1 MANNCGS
8 LLATGLSSC
17 NSRIQNIAGLVISQK
32 GTTYTSAELATTA
45 KLKTNLS
52 ASAGII
58 AMYLPLSGFNSTTEA
73 PKIETSNLGTKDIFD
88 NQVPSAEA
96 FLDRSFNDY
105 KHLWESNNSIVDVEL
120 FTKDGYRVMTS
131 STTGVYKGFRA
142 KIYCPPGLPK
152 TDNAQEAHPIYIF
165 FTDVSEFQR
174 MVVLS
179 MPFTKTDVEDL
190 VPIGLDVRA
199 AGSYTAGDVSVLATL
214 RGTDTG
220 KAGLDTWTVISSK
233 AADVAVTVDVD
244 EGAGYYTLTIKK
256 DAGGTPAN
264 LVSGDIT
271 VIQGTK
277 VVTSYVTYI
286 TNALEIRP

>member
-17 NSRIQNIAGLVISQK
+17 NSRIQNIAGIVISNK

-45 KLKTNLS
+45 KLKTYLS
-52 ASAGII
+52 ASSGIVS
-58 AMYLPLSGFNSTTEA
+58 MFLPMSSFSITTDE
-73 PKIETSNLGTKDIFD
+73 PSIQTSNLGTKDIFD
-88 NQVPSAEA
+88 NQVPSAIA
-96 FLDRSFNDY
+96 YLDRSFTDY
-105 KHLWESNNSIVDVEL
+105 KHLWGSNNSIVDIEL
-120 FTKDGYRVMTS
+120 MTKDGYRVMTS
-131 STTGVYKGFRA
+131 STTGTYKGFRA
-142 KIYCPPGLPK
+142 KIYCAPGLPK

-165 FTDVSEFQR
+165 FTDVEEFKR
-174 MVVLS
+174 MVVMA

-199 AGSYTAGDVSVLATL
+199 EGAYTSGDIDVLATL

-233 AADVAVTVDVD
+233 AADVSVTTDVD
-244 EGAGYYTLTIKK
+244 NGAGSYTLTIKK
-256 DAGGTPAN
+256 DASGTPAN
-264 LVSGDIT
+264 LAAGDIT
-271 VIQGTK
+271 VIQGSK

-286 TNALEIRP
+286 TNGLEIRP